1 MSCGAFR
8 CSAAIICTD
17 NQKVGDTGRAKVD
30 YDDLFARASRT
41 GTNEEFE
48 QVAEVGRF
56 RITLERAGLGQP
68 GGTPSGAE
76 SSVGKGLRAAT
87 YSNGRGERSQADP
100 GDLNGPLSHTAAG

>member
-8 CSAAIICTD
+8 CSAAVICTE

-56 RITLERAGLGQP
+56 RITLERAGCLRPSMNVGQSKSSVK
-68 GGTPSGAE
+68 GGLHRGYLLKWSGREE
-76 SSVGKGLRAAT
+76 SSRHYTGDGSELDRLR
-87 YSNGRGERSQADP
+87 D
-100 GDLNGPLSHTAAG
+100 